1 VQGEAWATVGVGLT
15 TLGGIAGAWLA
26 GRAQTG
32 RVEAKVDTAADI
44 AAVAA
49 ENTRHVRDG
58 FATRTTDGIGQ
69 LLDGQARLE
78 EALQRLAIEH
88 GRTVGRLDHAIERL
102 DRHLDPPAHGRDVTK
117 EGDG

>member
-1 VQGEAWATVGVGLT
+1 MQGEAWATVGVGLT
-15 TLGGIAGAWLA
+15 TLGGIAVAWLA

-44 AAVAA
+44 AATAAANTKHVA
-49 ENTRHVRDG
+49 NG
-58 FATRTTDGIGQ
+58 FAAKTTDGIDS
-69 LLDGQARLE
+69 LLAGQARLE
-78 EALQRLAIEH
+78 AGLQWLA
-88 GRTVGRLDHAIERL
+88 GQQSRTDARLDHAIERL